1 MKTIFSKLLIGF
13 IFTIVICL
21 VVVGVSISFIVRDYA
36 TDQKEK
42 ELIIKAQYIAQSAK
56 HFFINGESPHEY
68 INEIN
73 RLDSNLGTEVWAID
87 RNGVVIAAAS
97 PHIYCEGS
105 LLSQSQLSEVKSGK
119 QNIFKGYS
127 DCFEDPVVRV
137 TTPIKENEKMLGA
150 IIVYSPIKGI
160 DQTVN
165 GLIIFIVVC
174 VVFALIISLLICYII
189 TKRIAKPIQ
198 NLTEASNSIVNG
210 HRDVKVCTE
219 TGFKEFD
226 QLAASFN
233 YMIKKLDENDKKM
246 KDFVA
251 NVSHEL
257 KSPLTS
263 IKGFT
268 EALIDGKG
276 KTEERTNKFLNIM
289 DKESNRLSKLVDNL
303 LILCRSDGNIGIERQ
318 KVHIKDTISE
328 VLLSFE
334 TKVQEKGISIDIINN
349 STTNYVMADI
359 NSFKQILIN
368 LLDNAVK
375 YSSKNSKI
383 VILTSDSRDNV
394 QISIKDNG
402 QGIPK
407 EDIPYI
413 WDRFYRVDK
422 DRSRETGGTGLG
434 LAIVKELVEKN
445 GGMVEVNSQI
455 GKGTTFTFELL
466 RAG

>member
-1 MKTIFSKLLIGF
+1 MKTIFGKLLISF

-21 VVVGVSISFIVRDYA
+21 VVAGVSIAFIVRDYA
-36 TDQKEK
+36 YNQKEK
-42 ELIIKAQYIAQSAK
+42 ELIVKAQYIAQSAK
-56 HFFINGESPHEY
+56 HFYLNGENPHEY
-68 INEIN
+68 INGIN

-87 RNGVVIAAAS
+87 QEGVILAAAS

-105 LLSQSQLSEVKSGK
+105 FLNESQLSEVKSGK

-127 DCFEDPVVRV
+127 YCFEDPVVRV
-137 TTPIKENEKMLGA
+137 TTPIKESDKVLGA

-160 DQTVN
+160 DQAVN
-165 GLIIFIVVC
+165 RLIIFIVIC
-174 VVFALIISLLICYII
+174 VIFALIISLLFCYIN

-198 NLTEASNSIVNG
+198 NLTDASISIVNG
-210 HRDVKVCTE
+210 NRDVKVYTE
-219 TGFKEFD
+219 TGFKEFNH
-226 QLAASFN
+226 LANSFN
-233 YMIKKLDENDKKM
+233 YMIEKLDENEKRM
-246 KDFVA
+246 RDFVA

-257 KSPLTS
+257 KSPITS

-276 KTEERTNKFLNIM
+276 KTEERTKKFLNII

-303 LILCRSDGNIGIERQ
+303 LILCRSDSNISIEHQR
-318 KVHIKDTISE
+318 VNVKDAISE
-328 VLLSFE
+328 VVFSFE
-334 TKVQEKGISIDIINN
+334 TKVHDKAINIDIVDN
-349 STTNYVMADI
+349 SKTKYVIADH
-359 NSFKQILIN
+359 NSLKQILIN
-368 LLDNAVK
+368 LLDNAIK
-375 YSSKNSKI
+375 YSPKNSK
-383 VILTSDSRDNV
+383 VLILINDNMDKIQV
-394 QISIKDNG
+394 SIIDRG
-402 QGIPK
+402 PGIPQ

-445 GGMVEVNSQI
+445 GGTVDVNSQI
-455 GKGTTFTFELL
+455 KKGTTFKFELL

>member
-1 MKTIFSKLLIGF
+1 MKTIFSKLLISF
-13 IFTIVICL
+13 IFTIVTCL

-36 TDQKEK
+36 SDQKEK
-42 ELIIKAQYIAQSAK
+42 ELIIKGQYIAQSAK
-56 HFFINGESPHEY
+56 HFFIEGENPHEY
-68 INEIN
+68 INGIN

-87 RNGVVIAAAS
+87 RNGVIIAAAS

-105 LLSQSQLSEVKSGK
+105 LLNQFQLSEVKSGK

-137 TTPIKENEKMLGA
+137 TTPIKEKDNVLGA
-150 IIVYSPIKGI
+150 IIIYSPIKGI

-165 GLIIFIVVC
+165 RLIIFILVC
-174 VVFALIISLLICYII
+174 LVFALIIALIICYII
-189 TKRIAKPIQ
+189 TKRIAEPIQ
-198 NLTEASNSIVNG
+198 NLTEASNSVVNG
-210 HRDVKVCTE
+210 DRDVKVCTE
-219 TGFKEFD
+219 TGFKEFN
-226 QLAASFN
+226 QLAHSFN
-233 YMIKKLDENDKKM
+233 YMIKKLDENEQKM
-246 KDFVA
+246 RDFVA

-276 KTEERTNKFLNIM
+276 RTEERTQKFLNIM
-289 DKESNRLSKLVDNL
+289 DNESNRLSKLVDNL
-303 LILCRSDGNIGIERQ
+303 LILCRSDSNIGIERQ
-318 KVHIKDTISE
+318 RVNIKDALSE
-328 VLLSFE
+328 VSLGFE
-334 TKVQEKGISIDIINN
+334 TKVREKAISIDIVNN
-349 STTNYVMADI
+349 STTNYVMADL
-359 NSFKQILIN
+359 NSLKQILIN

-375 YSSKNSKI
+375 YSPKNSKVLLLI
-383 VILTSDSRDNV
+383 SDSGDNV
-394 QISIKDNG
+394 KISVEDSG
-402 QGIPK
+402 PGIPK

-445 GGMVEVNSQI
+445 GGITEVNSQI
-455 GKGTTFTFELL
+455 GKGTTFSFELL